1 MSTKNEN
8 AVNNAAKANANVK
21 ANELSYEQMMK
32 NFDKSLFV
40 TNKGVNKENIY
51 KSSLFANL
59 TDKEKKSL
67 RRKIRTIRE
76 SFIYSFLRTEKE
88 DNLKKLFSQFQIF
101 VENTYNFQFKKE
113 NLKVE
118 NFCSANTSE
127 TEKENIKKA
136 LVIITKLF

>member
-1 MSTKNEN
+1 MYHTEIKS
-8 AVNNAAKANANVK
+8 
-21 ANELSYEQMMK
+21 ELIWWFQLIDS
-32 NFDKSLFV
+32 
-40 TNKGVNKENIY
+40 
-51 KSSLFANL
+51 
-59 TDKEKKSL
+59 
-67 RRKIRTIRE
+67 
-76 SFIYSFLRTEKE
+76 EKE
-88 DNLKKLFSQFQIF
+88 DNLKKLFSQFKTF